1 MIDERSSSYCY
12 LLASSRNRSG
22 LLLGPFEQEEI
33 SGIRKHV
40 DPLYICSDTETVMH
54 GSDGAYRIPFR
65 EAKPKTWGVIIA
77 KVTVGGGRENEVLA
91 RIDELVAG
99 RQSALVLK
107 ILSTAHFMRTSVL
120 LNQWRAKWDAD
131 VYLPLPSSKRLKI
144 LVPLRK
150 GASAAGAL
158 LLYNPSTWRQVV
170 RNLVLK
176 ILLRT
181 GLYRLVFRE
190 FFLVAKS
197 RGVEEGILLQVFR
210 DRMLNQ
216 EGGIALLN
224 ASQGSGTKAIAAP
237 LSLRGQPEA
246 YVKITNDEIR
256 KGLMRNEA
264 RILQELKELDLRH
277 AEVPRVVE
285 SGERGSYEY
294 VVMSPA
300 QETLES
306 TGLRLTQL
314 HVQFLAELFN
324 KTRAEGKTIDCKPI
338 AAIATRIEKF
348 FQTDE
353 KERTLLQS
361 ALREVVAGLGDRVQV
376 GLAHRDFVSWNIK
389 KKGGKLFVYDWE
401 WAGES
406 LPFVDLLHFV
416 IHGEYHARGVPLL
429 NIIRRFNDKTR
440 LPDHFKSYAQRTQN
454 NLKDL
459 ESSLLFYLLDRI
471 TFECELAGEHR
482 VDAAYIQC
490 LQDRLQFADQ
500 TTG

>member
-1 MIDERSSSYCY
+1 MIDERSSTYCY
-12 LLASSRNRSG
+12 LLASAQTRTG
-22 LLLGPFEQEEI
+22 LLLGEFGQEEV
-33 SGIRKHV
+33 SGIRKHF
-40 DPLYICSDTETVMH
+40 DPLYICHDDDAGVHESHSVRCI
-54 GSDGAYRIPFR
+54 SFR

-77 KVTVGGGRENEVLA
+77 KVAVGGGRENEVFA
-91 RIDELVAG
+91 RIDELDAG

-107 ILSTAHFMRTSVL
+107 ILSTAHFMRTSAL

-144 LVPLRK
+144 LVPLGK
-150 GASAAGAL
+150 GSSVAGAL
-158 LLYNPSTWRQVV
+158 QLYNPSTGRQVV

-210 DRMLNQ
+210 DRMLNKD
-216 EGGIALLN
+216 GGIALLN
-224 ASQGSGTKAIAAP
+224 ASLGSGTKAIAAP

-256 KGLMRNEA
+256 KGLMRNEVH
-264 RILQELKELDLRH
+264 ILQELKELDLHH

-294 VVMSPA
+294 VVMSPTE
-300 QETLES
+300 ETLES
-306 TGLRLTQL
+306 TGLRLTPL

-324 KTRAEGKTIDCKPI
+324 KTRADGKTIDCKPI

-348 FQTDE
+348 FQTNE
-353 KERTLLQS
+353 KERALLHG
-361 ALREVVAGLGDRVQV
+361 ALRRVVAGLGDRVQV

-389 KKGGKLFVYDWE
+389 KKEGKLFVYDWE

-406 LPFVDLLHFV
+406 LPFIDLLHFV
-416 IHGEYHARGVPLL
+416 IHGEHHAKGVPLL
-429 NIIRRFNDKTR
+429 NIVRRFNNKTK
-440 LPDHFKSYAQRTQN
+440 LPGHFTSYANRTQS

-459 ESSLLFYLLDRI
+459 DGTFLFYLLDRI
-471 TFECELAGEHR
+471 TFECELAGERR
-482 VDAAYIQC
+482 VDAAYMQC
-490 LQDRLQFADQ
+490 LQDRLPVADHS
-500 TTG
+500 GN